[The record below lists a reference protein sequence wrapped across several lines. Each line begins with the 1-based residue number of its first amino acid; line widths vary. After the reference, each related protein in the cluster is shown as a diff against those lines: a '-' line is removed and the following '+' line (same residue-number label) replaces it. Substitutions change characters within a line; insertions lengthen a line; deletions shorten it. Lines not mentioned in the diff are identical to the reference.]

1 MRVGI
6 GYDIHRLEE
15 NRELILGGVKIPYRF
30 GLLGHSDADVL
41 LHAISDALLGALALG
56 DIGQHFPNTDPQY
69 QGISSMI
76 LLEKVNSLIQEKGY
90 ITNNVDSII
99 IAEEPK
105 LSPYILAMRENIART
120 LNISTESVSIK
131 ATTAEKLGS
140 IGQGKGIS
148 AEAIVSIKRIIK
160 YEN

>member
-1 MRVGI
+1 MRIGI

-15 NRELILGGVKIPYRF
+15 GRDLILGGVRIPYKL
-30 GLLGHSDADVL
+30 GLAGHSDADVL

-69 QGISSMI
+69 KGISSII
-76 LLEKVNSLIQEKGY
+76 LLEKVNSLIKEKGF
-90 ITNNVDSII
+90 ITNNVDSVV
-99 IAEEPK
+99 IAEAPK
-105 LSPYILAMRENIART
+105 LAPFILIMRENIAKA

-140 IGQGKGIS
+140 LGQGKGIA
-148 AEAIVSIKRIIK
+148 AEAIVSVRPIQDNAR
-160 YEN
+160 